1 MLTMQA
7 ALQALTEY
15 WADHGCM
22 IVQPMN
28 TEVGAGTLNPA
39 TALRVLGPEPWRVA
53 YVEPSVRPDDSR
65 YGDNPNRLQTHTQ
78 FQVIL
83 KPEPGNPQELF
94 LGSLES
100 LGIDIRQHD
109 VRFVEDNWS
118 APAVGAWGLG
128 WEVWLDGMEIT
139 QFTYFQQFGQVL
151 DPVSVEI
158 TYGMERIIMA
168 LQGASHFKDIQYA
181 PGITYGE
188 AFGQAEYEMSRY
200 YLDDADV
207 AANRALF
214 ETYAEEAERLIEL
227 HLPVPAHVYVLKC
240 SHTFNV
246 LDARGA
252 ISTTERARAFA
263 RMRKL
268 SADVGQLWVSR
279 RKELGFPLGV
289 LPPVVAEE
297 PDVTFPVITRPER
310 LVLEIGVEELPPG
323 EVTRVAGAVRES
335 LAGKLGATRL
345 QHGDVSVHS
354 SPRRISVSVAAVA
367 PQEDDAVET
376 IRGPRRSVAFGA
388 DGQPTKAAAGF
399 ARSHGIAV
407 SALDVLEGEYVG
419 FTRQVTGRAAAE
431 ILATLLAELVVELRA
446 EKNMRWNAP
455 GLSYSR
461 PIRWLAALLGDH
473 VIPFAVSNMVTGR
486 STRVHRTAS
495 PAEVT
500 VASAD
505 TYLDTLRAHG
515 IEPDAARR
523 RERVVTGAAGL
534 AAGVHGSIDP
544 DGERAVIDEVTNLVE
559 EPALILGTFSQDY
572 LELPAEVLTT
582 VMKKHQRYLPV
593 RNGSAALLP
602 FFVTVANGKCD
613 ADLVRSGNE
622 AVLRARFEDAKFFWQ
637 NDIKTPLTVMREK
650 LSRLLFQTR
659 LGSLADRA
667 DRIAAISARLAEQI
681 SLTSAQ
687 EEVLRRAGQLAK
699 FDLGSEMV
707 IELPS
712 LAGVMAREYALRA
725 GEPEAVAEALYEM
738 ELPGSA
744 VGRVPLETP
753 GALLALADRF
763 DLLAGLF
770 AVGAAPT
777 GSSDPFALRR
787 AALGAVNI
795 LRAHPGLDSITI
807 TRGLQIAADQQP
819 VPMTAEIFD
828 EAVTFIAR
836 RFEQLMLEAG
846 HRVEDIRAA
855 APLQTAPARAGKT
868 LDQLSRLRSTAD
880 FAELTAAF
888 QRVRRIVPAGTS
900 PQYTAA
906 VFELPAEANLAR
918 ALDEVQR
925 AICDPRDLDEVVR
938 RSGILVRP
946 INQFFDDV
954 LVMAADEAVRANRLG
969 LLASVYDAVS
979 QALAW
984 DQLT

>member
-168 LQGASHFKDIQYA
+168 LQGVSHFKDIQYA

-214 ETYAEEAERLIEL
+214 ETYAAEAERLIEL

-335 LAGKLGATRL
+335 LAGKLAATRL
-345 QHGDVSVHS
+345 QHGDISVHS

-367 PQEDDAVET
+367 PREDDAVET

-388 DGQPTKAAAGF
+388 DGQPTKAAQGF

-407 SALDVLEGEYVG
+407 SELEVLEGEYVG

-431 ILATLLAELVVELRA
+431 VLATLLAELVVELRA

-461 PIRWLAALLGDH
+461 PIRWLAALLGEH

-495 PAEVT
+495 PAEVA

-505 TYLDTLRAHG
+505 SYLDTLRAHG

-523 RERVVTGAAGL
+523 RERVVTGAAEL
-534 AAGVHGSIDP
+534 AAGVNGYIDP

-613 ADLVRSGNE
+613 ADLARSGNE

-637 NDIKTPLTVMREK
+637 NDIKTPLTVMKEK

-681 SLTSAQ
+681 SLTAAQ

-712 LAGVMAREYALRA
+712 LASVMAREYALRA
-725 GEPEAVAEALYEM
+725 GEPEAVAEALDEM

-807 TRGLQIAADQQP
+807 TRGLQIAAEQQP

-828 EAVTFIAR
+828 EAATFMAR

-855 APLQTAPARAGKT
+855 APLQTAPARAEKT
-868 LDQLSRLRSTAD
+868 LDQLSRLRSTAE

-900 PQYTAA
+900 PQYAA
-906 VFELPAEANLAR
+906 AAFR
-918 ALDEVQR
+918 AS
-925 AICDPRDLDEVVR
+925 R
-938 RSGILVRP
+938 RG
-946 INQFFDDV
+946 
-954 LVMAADEAVRANRLG
+954 
-969 LLASVYDAVS
+969 
-979 QALAW
+979 
-984 DQLT
+984 